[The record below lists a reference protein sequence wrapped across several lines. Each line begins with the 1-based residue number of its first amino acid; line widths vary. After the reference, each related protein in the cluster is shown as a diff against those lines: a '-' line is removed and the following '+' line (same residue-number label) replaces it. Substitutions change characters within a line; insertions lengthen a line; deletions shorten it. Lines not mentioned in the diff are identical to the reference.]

1 MKITFG
7 KKQYEAARE
16 KIPQQFLI
24 NHENARAFCWTDYK
38 NAEKAKK
45 ILKIVY
51 WSVNLAWIILF
62 ILFDIL
68 YQPKISLTVWMV
80 WALLLLPLHEFSH
93 AIPRFSNVRIIAFFP
108 KIRGDAYTFGGCC
121 VHEIGVYSVRNK
133 VLISMMPQITL
144 TLPPLILWVI
154 FTEYGFMLAFMSLLG
169 ALTGFEDIVHTAR
182 LVLKTH
188 MRGAVCGSFA
198 YLPEDKNKPMI
209 LTVKKRIGEGPTE
222 VSKWSVFRGKAKLL
236 EKTEI
241 QPTVENNL

>member
-16 KIPQQFLI
+16 KLTYFSI
-24 NHENARAFCWTDYK
+24 NHENASVIRLTDYK
-38 NAEKAKK
+38 NPELSKR

-51 WSVNLAWIILF
+51 WSVNIAWIILF

-68 YQPKISLTVWMV
+68 YQPHISLTIWMA

-108 KIRGDAYTFGGCC
+108 KIKGDAYTFGGCC
-121 VHEIGVYSVRNK
+121 IREMGVYSVSNK

-144 TLPPLILWVI
+144 TLPPLILWAI
-154 FTEYGFMLAFMSLLG
+154 FPEYGFMLAFMSFLG
-169 ALTGFEDIVHTAR
+169 ALTGFEDIVNTAR
-182 LVLKTH
+182 LIMKTH
-188 MRGAVCGSFA
+188 MRGAVCA
-198 YLPEDKNKPMI
+198 NIALLPEDENLPMM
-209 LTVKKRIGEGPTE
+209 LTVKKRVGEDPVE
-222 VSKWSVFRGKAKLL
+222 ASKWSVFRGRVKLL

-241 QPTVENNL
+241 QPTVGNNL